1 MTANKL
7 ADELQELDSKLH
19 LIELFKAATM
29 LRDQQAEIEKLG
41 SELDRIVE
49 LYTDKAIENEA
60 LKELLANEG
69 IVVGHD
75 YLNNCIATMRK
86 AQDER
91 K

>member
-1 MTANKL
+1 MKANEL
-7 ADELQELDSKLH
+7 ADEIEKGYDGFRRD
-19 LIELFKAATM
+19 LIVTL

-75 YLNNCIATMRK
+75 YLNNCIAILRK
-86 AQDER
+86 ASE

>member
-1 MTANKL
+1 MNAN
-7 ADELQELDSKLH
+7 ELKVLEDSLKV
-19 LIELFKAATM
+19 IEQL
-29 LRDQQAEIEKLG
+29 QAEIEALK
-41 SELDRIVE
+41 SELDRAVE

-86 AQDER
+86 AQE
-91 K
+91 